1 MRHVCTEREIERKKE
16 KEKEIERLFELK
28 PSLGIVYLFKTI
40 IYSDKQ
46 K

>member
-16 KEKEIERLFELK
+16 KEKEIEHLFELK
-28 PSLGIVYLFKTI
+28 SSLGKVYILKTI